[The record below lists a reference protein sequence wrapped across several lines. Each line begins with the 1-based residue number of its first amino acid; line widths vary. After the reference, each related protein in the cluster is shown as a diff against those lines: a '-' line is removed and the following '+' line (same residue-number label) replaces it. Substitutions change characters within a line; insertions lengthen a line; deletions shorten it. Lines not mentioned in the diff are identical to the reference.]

1 MKKRILSII
10 LIAMCVGMAGCSA
23 GSKKPDNTEA
33 SAEGATKIFTTVKG
47 DIEIPANPQ
56 KIVTDYYLGEF
67 LALGVKPIIASDYAL
82 ANPFLADYIDGIQP
96 LNVTSSETS
105 LEMITAAEPDL
116 IVTLKDED
124 YETYSKIAPTVLI
137 PYGSYSDEELFM
149 YIAKM
154 LGKTSEAS
162 VYAGEFKTKALAAK
176 DEIQSIVGN
185 QTVSII
191 EVWPKE
197 LYVMG
202 SHFARGGSILYDL
215 WELKAPTVTQTTMV
229 EQDKVYDVVSLEK
242 IPEYAG
248 DFIIYGVL
256 SETDPGFLEKS
267 NIWNGLS
274 AVKNKKVMPYEQ
286 VAFMHSDP
294 ITLNN
299 QLDIYIEFFS
309 QYK

>member
-1 MKKRILSII
+1 MRKLILGII
-10 LIAMCVGMAGCSA
+10 LLTMSIGVIGCGTTS
-23 GSKKPDNTEA
+23 GQQTTT
-33 SAEGATKIFTTVKG
+33 ATTDKGTTKMFTTVKG
-47 DIEIPANPQ
+47 DIEIPTDPK

-67 LALGVKPIIASDYAL
+67 LALDVKPIIASDYAL
-82 ANPFLADYIDGIQP
+82 ANPFLAEYVEGIQP
-96 LNVTSSETS
+96 LNVTSAETS

-116 IVTLKDED
+116 IVTLKEED
-124 YETYSKIAPTVLI
+124 YGTYSKIAPTVLI
-137 PYGSYSDEELFM
+137 PYGTYNDEELFM
-149 YIAKM
+149 YIADM
-154 LGKTSEAS
+154 LGKTEEAE
-162 VYAGEFKTKALAAK
+162 VYSNEFKTKALASK
-176 DEIQSIVGN
+176 EEIQSIVGD

-215 WELKAPTVTQTTMV
+215 WELKAPEVTQTTMV

-256 SETDPGFLEKS
+256 SDTDSSFLDKS
-267 NIWNGLS
+267 KIWNGLL
-274 AVKNKKVMPYEQ
+274 AVKDKKVMSYEQ

-299 QLDIYIEFFS
+299 QLNIYIEFFN
-309 QYK
+309 QFK